1 MGQRLLLVDSDR
13 SFLKEHQVSLE
24 AAFDLEVTGTTDG
37 VIQRLESGAFAAVF
51 ICVEV
56 ADHKGYA
63 LCSTIRKN
71 AQLDGVKIALI
82 SAKATE
88 EEYRRHQ
95 SLKGKADLYLH
106 KPIAPSA
113 LVAALL
119 PLVPGRVLDPDN
131 PLGDLVDT
139 ELGDDWLDSLKSS
152 LDEIP
157 AAMAPIAPPAAQ
169 APPAPPAL
177 PQTPQDS
184 GRVVELEALVRTL
197 QDQLHAKDQKI
208 LATET
213 DLRDAQ
219 AEAQQTQR
227 QLSSVT
233 MNLDELEQS
242 QKSAETLKTRL
253 AETEAALHQ
262 LEERQGRDEE
272 SSEALR
278 AQLREA
284 LTERAELIQQVETLN
299 HQVGEKAQRAVELL
313 RERDRLLND
322 NMDLES
328 HRIRAQE
335 LEQVLTSK
343 DEAHAALGKELEA
356 SKVAHEQ
363 LNATIEGLVEQHA
376 RLDGLHQSAVLEV
389 AGYRERAHSLQ
400 MEMAG
405 LEATLRGQGRDLAEV
420 GDQLRQREAELAA
433 SQAAHAASEASLAER
448 EQELLAK
455 EEILQQHVGEV
466 ARLTT
471 ELANLHQDFSAATI
485 QHEGERLELMN
496 GLDQKDAELARL
508 NQALAEQA
516 QAHGELEREKQAIH
530 GQLAEHRDRLQ
541 NLDGLL
547 KDIQDQLRRGSDLV
561 RG

>member
-157 AAMAPIAPPAAQ
+157 AAMVPIAPPAAQ

-197 QDQLHAKDQKI
+197 QDQLHAKDQQI

-335 LEQVLTSK
+335 LEQVLK
-343 DEAHAALGKELEA
+343 IG
-356 SKVAHEQ
+356 
-363 LNATIEGLVEQHA
+363 
-376 RLDGLHQSAVLEV
+376 
-389 AGYRERAHSLQ
+389 RAH
-400 MEMAG
+400 
-405 LEATLRGQGRDLAEV
+405 V
-420 GDQLRQREAELAA
+420 
-433 SQAAHAASEASLAER
+433 
-448 EQELLAK
+448 
-455 EEILQQHVGEV
+455 
-466 ARLTT
+466 
-471 ELANLHQDFSAATI
+471 
-485 QHEGERLELMN
+485 
-496 GLDQKDAELARL
+496 
-508 NQALAEQA
+508 
-516 QAHGELEREKQAIH
+516 
-530 GQLAEHRDRLQ
+530 
-541 NLDGLL
+541 
-547 KDIQDQLRRGSDLV
+547 
-561 RG
+561 

>member
-119 PLVPGRVLDPDN
+119 PLVPGRLLDPDN

-177 PQTPQDS
+177 PQAPQDS
-184 GRVVELEALVRTL
+184 GHVGELEALVRTL
-197 QDQLHAKDQKI
+197 QDQLYAKDQQI
-208 LATET
+208 LATEA
-213 DLRDAQ
+213 DLRGAQ

-272 SSEALR
+272 SSEALK
-278 AQLREA
+278 AQLREG

-313 RERDRLLND
+313 RERDRLLHD

-328 HRIRAQE
+328 HRTRAQE
-335 LEQVLTSK
+335 LEQALTSK
-343 DEAHAALGKELEA
+343 EEAHAALGKELEA
-356 SKVAHEQ
+356 AKVAHEQ

-376 RLDGLHQSAVLEV
+376 RLDGLHQSAVMEV
-389 AGYRERAHSLQ
+389 AGYKERAHSLQ
-400 MEMAG
+400 LEMAG
-405 LEATLRGQGRDLAEV
+405 LEATLRGQGRDLAELA
-420 GDQLRQREAELAA
+420 DQLHQREAELAA
-433 SQAAHAASEASLAER
+433 SQASLAASQASLAER

-471 ELANLHQDFSAATI
+471 ELTNLHQDFSAATI

-496 GLDQKDAELARL
+496 GLDQKEAELVRL